1 MEKRLNKK
9 VEAYISTFKDSIK
22 EKTSQLG
29 LAKDDRINH
38 LIQYIY
44 EYDKL
49 YFVKEDF
56 QKRKRVKN
64 YVPICDR
71 CCAKRAS
78 SEQCSR
84 KKKDNTEYCG
94 THLKGT
100 PHGIINNDNEVKNT
114 THKIEVFTKDIRGII
129 YYLDNSNNVYQTED
143 IMNSK
148 TNPKIIAKYDKIG
161 DEYTIPAFGI

>member
-9 VEAYISTFKDSIK
+9 LESYISTFRDSIK

-29 LAKDDRINH
+29 LAKDDRINN

-44 EYDKL
+44 DYDKL

-78 SEQCSR
+78 NEQCSR
-84 KKKDNTEYCG
+84 KKKNGTEYCG

-100 PHGIINNDNEVKNT
+100 PHGVTNVENEVKST
-114 THKIEVFTKDIRGII
+114 THKIEVFTKDIHGII

-143 IMNSK
+143 IVNGKM
-148 TNPKIIAKYDKIG
+148 NPKIIAKYEKIG
-161 DEYTIPAFGI
+161 DEYKIPAFGI